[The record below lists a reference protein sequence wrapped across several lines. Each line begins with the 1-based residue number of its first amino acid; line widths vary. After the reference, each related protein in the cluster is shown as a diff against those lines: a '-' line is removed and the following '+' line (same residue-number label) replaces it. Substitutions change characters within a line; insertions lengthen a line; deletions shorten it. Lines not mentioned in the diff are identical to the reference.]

1 MAVARFL
8 QGVSYQDGG
17 VAVSVLLDDELSKE
31 IRICFKKGQLMEA
44 HQAPY
49 AISVMTIAGSIEFG
63 VDGEMVTL
71 DAGDIINLSA
81 SVVHSLEATEDSV
94 VRLTLNKAD
103 TIKRVSLVG
112 TR

>member
-1 MAVARFL
+1 MAVAKFL
-8 QGVSYQDGG
+8 ENVSYKDGG

-31 IRICFKKGQLMEA
+31 IRICFKKGQVMDA

-49 AISVMTIAGSIEFG
+49 AISVMTLQGSIQFG
-63 VDGEMVTL
+63 VDGAMVTL
-71 DAGDIINLSA
+71 AAGDVINLGA

-112 TR
+112 TH

>member
-8 QGVSYQDGG
+8 ENVTYKDEG
-17 VAVSVLLDDELSKE
+17 VAVTVLSDDVLTKE
-31 IRICFKKGQLMEA
+31 IRIAFKKGQVMEA

-49 AISVMTIAGSIEFG
+49 AISVMTIVGSIKFG
-63 VDGEMVTL
+63 VHGKMETL
-71 DAGDIINLSA
+71 NAGDVINLEA

-103 TIKRVSLVG
+103 TIQRVSLVP
-112 TR
+112 TH